1 MAFSGNTSA
10 LIFDAIVHK
19 APTSPVRINPELPA
33 ELEYVINK
41 ALEKDRALRYQL
53 AGEMLAD
60 LKRRRRNSSSTRVEA
75 VVDDRKPAK
84 RRNLLWTSAT
94 AAALIN
100 YCDDGSFRLARPDQ
114 WQTADFLSRR
124 ASLR

>member
-1 MAFSGNTSA
+1 MATGRMAFSGNTSA
-10 LIFDAIVHK
+10 LIFDAILHK

-33 ELEYVINK
+33 ELEYVIDK
-41 ALEKDRALRYQL
+41 ALEKDRALRYQS

-60 LKRRRRNSSSTRVEA
+60 LKRLRRNSSSTRVEA

-114 WQTADFLSRR
+114 WQTAD
-124 ASLR
+124 